1 MALNFFLEHDNNL
14 HKNYGGTLCMKGGI
28 YSDEKC
34 LVCGGRLSDNHLNAL
49 ACPTHSKCK
58 ARSHVVRFG
67 NITKRFKSYQ
77 EASRFLTGLR
87 FKIDENTFDER
98 DYRRDN
104 PLGFMNLSAKWLEC
118 KKDEIKFRSWKN
130 IENHI
135 KLAATF
141 FQDMNVKEIRYGN
154 VEDFLKSIKGLSDKT
169 KHNILSTL
177 HSFFAWTKKRQD
189 IAEMPDFPIVNFV
202 LGYRHTIGK
211 DVQWQILDEIKRL
224 TYSMNPKIWLGVK
237 WLTTYISIRP
247 GELRTLTE
255 GNIDLENGY
264 LFFPHPKE
272 KHYKSVPILKED
284 VDYIKEIG
292 LSPFSAMPFFRH
304 TQIYKQD
311 AQLAEKQFGQHLFY
325 DWWKTACKNLG
336 IECVDLYGGTRHS
349 SARALRKTR
358 TPEEIK
364 KATMHSTNKAFDR
377 YFDIEADDVRSIYQ
391 DTAKVIK
398 IDNGLITKNKQS

>member
-1 MALNFFLEHDNNL
+1 
-14 HKNYGGTLCMKGGI
+14 MKGGI

-34 LVCGGRLSDNHLNAL
+34 PVCSGSFVDNHLNAL
-49 ACPTHSKCK
+49 TCPRHPKCH
-58 ARSHVVRFG
+58 ATRHVVRFG
-67 NITKRFKSYQ
+67 GITKRFKPYQ

-87 FKIDENTFDER
+87 FKTDENTFDEM
-98 DYRRDN
+98 DYKRDN
-104 PLGFMNLSAKWLEC
+104 PLGFINLSTKWLEY

-130 IENHI
+130 VENHI
-135 KLAATF
+135 KIAANF
-141 FQDMNVKEIRYGN
+141 FQDMNVKEVCYGN
-154 VEDFLKSIKGLSDKT
+154 IEDFLKSLKGLSDKT
-169 KHNILSTL
+169 KHNLLSTI
-177 HSFFAWTKKRQD
+177 HSFFTWAKKRQN
-189 IAEMPDFPIVNFV
+189 ITEMPDFPTVNFV
-202 LGYRHTIGK
+202 LGYRQTIGK
-211 DVQWQILDEIKRL
+211 EVQWQVLDEIKRL
-224 TYSMNPKIWLGVK
+224 TYAMNPKIWLGVK

-272 KHYKSVPILKED
+272 KRYKSVPILKED
-284 VDYIKEIG
+284 VDLINEIG

-304 TQIYKQD
+304 TKLLKQD
-311 AQLAEKQFGQHLFY
+311 PQLAGKQFGQRLFY

-336 IECVDLYGGTRHS
+336 IEGVDLYGGTRHS

-377 YFDIEADDVRSIYQ
+377 YFDIEADDVRSIY
-391 DTAKVIK
+391 
-398 IDNGLITKNKQS
+398 